1 MRDMP
6 PAESKYFCTLMRF
19 AASPCP
25 TLPRLWRVHG
35 FAWTCG
41 TMAEGTSASTF
52 SCLVI
57 QIKWPEFWL
66 RQFVYHVYTCTPRLP
81 MLFVREGTFNSCH
94 GALASAVGWYDQSKK
109 YKDVQYHI
117 NCLRLREQML
127 QSWQH
132 SIQYGVALTLHK
144 QCASWAGAYQ
154 QLPRPK
160 VPKPFDQATR
170 LDAATAGWSASAA
183 GASFEA
189 LKWTCWSA
197 PGAVS
202 ETLQVIFGL
211 TSSRLAFELIGPS
224 PRLQWSLNLGR
235 AIYFRSTFLAFQWG
249 SEAAKWSSFGQ
260 KHLWDV
266 SPPLREGDCQHA
278 FGNVSLDS
286 NVSIQSQEDIFFMY
300 EYLLFL
306 ICSSHTIHKECN
318 VVYFLPTHV

>member
-154 QLPRPK
+154 QLP
-160 VPKPFDQATR
+160 DQKFQNLSIKQLVSMLRQLA
-170 LDAATAGWSASAA
+170 
-183 GASFEA
+183 EA
-189 LKWTCWSA
+189 LLLLVHLLKLWSEL
-197 PGAVS
+197 VD
-202 ETLQVIFGL
+202 LLLVLWVKLFK
-211 TSSRLAFELIGPS
+211 SSL
-224 PRLQWSLNLGR
+224 
-235 AIYFRSTFLAFQWG
+235 
-249 SEAAKWSSFGQ
+249 
-260 KHLWDV
+260 V
-266 SPPLREGDCQHA
+266 
-278 FGNVSLDS
+278 
-286 NVSIQSQEDIFFMY
+286 
-300 EYLLFL
+300 
-306 ICSSHTIHKECN
+306 
-318 VVYFLPTHV
+318 